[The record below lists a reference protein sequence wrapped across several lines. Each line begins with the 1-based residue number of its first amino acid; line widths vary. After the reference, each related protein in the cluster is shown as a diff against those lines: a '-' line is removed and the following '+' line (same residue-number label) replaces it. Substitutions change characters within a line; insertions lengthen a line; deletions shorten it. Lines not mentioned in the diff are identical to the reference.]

1 MKIGYVP
8 YSVDLTHP
16 ADRRRIKFWSAALK
30 QPLETKDYS
39 GVDVLVLSS
48 AANYGKFI
56 KNSNSFI
63 ILDLVDG
70 YIGEKPGAIRDF
82 LRNILRTWGGS
93 SSLRW
98 WTYTRHLIHACNH
111 ADRIIVA
118 SPEQRLEVLKYC
130 DDVHVILDDHSELDV
145 GLSQEIRCK
154 QKVSLFWE
162 GLPYTF
168 KHFSI
173 ASSQIDQFLSDFGG
187 SFEVLSKNAF
197 RRWGGILG
205 RQTLTKNISKLFPK
219 SKGSVNVHEWE
230 IAKLIE
236 LAKECDVGII
246 PINLD
251 DKFASLKPENK
262 LLSMWI
268 LGLPTLVSRT
278 PAYERVLLK
287 AGLEYCLVSDND
299 WYEKIQ
305 FLGNNVQFRNEI
317 LQKAN
322 RYLSENHSTELLLK
336 KWSSALT
343 ANVNK
348 IKKFDE

>member
-8 YSVDLTHP
+8 YSADLTHP
-16 ADRRRIKFWSAALK
+16 GDRRRIKFWSAALK
-30 QPLETKDYS
+30 RPLETKDYS
-39 GVDVLVLSS
+39 EVDVLVLSS

-56 KNSNSFI
+56 KDSNSFI

-70 YIGEKPGAIRDF
+70 YIGENPSPIKDF

-98 WTYTRHLIHACNH
+98 LTYTRHLTYACKN

-145 GLSQEIRCK
+145 RLHQNFGLE
-154 QKVSLFWE
+154 QKNSLFWE

-173 ASSQIDQFLSDFGG
+173 ASSQIDQLLSDVGG
-187 SFEVLSKNAF
+187 TLEILSKNTF
-197 RRWGGILG
+197 RRWGGIAG
-205 RQTLTKNISKLFPK
+205 RQTLTQNISKLFPK
-219 SKGSVNVHEWE
+219 SKDSVNVHEWE
-230 IAKLIE
+230 IEKLID
-236 LAKECDVGII
+236 LAKQCDIGII
-246 PINLD
+246 PVNVD

-268 LGLPTLVSRT
+268 LGLPALVSKT

-287 AGLEYCLVSDND
+287 AGLGFCLVSDDD

-305 FLGNNVQFRNEI
+305 SLRNNDQFRKEV
-317 LQKAN
+317 LEKAN
-322 RYLSENHSTELLLK
+322 RYLSENHSKEILLE
-336 KWSSALT
+336 KWSKALS
-343 ANVNK
+343 VNGQQ
-348 IKKFDE
+348 

>member
-8 YSVDLTHP
+8 YSADLTHP
-16 ADRRRIKFWSAALK
+16 ADRRRIKIWSAALK
-30 QPLETKDYS
+30 RPLETKDFS
-39 GVDVLVLSS
+39 QVDILVLSS
-48 AANYGKFI
+48 RANYGKFI

-70 YIGEKPGAIRDF
+70 YIGENPPPIKDF

-93 SSLRW
+93 SSFRW
-98 WTYTRHLIHACNH
+98 LTYTRHLTYACKN

-145 GLSQEIRCK
+145 SLHQNIGRE
-154 QKVSLFWE
+154 QKDSLFWE

-173 ASSQIDQFLSDFGG
+173 ASSQIDQFLSDVGG
-187 SFEVLSKNAF
+187 TLEILSKNIF
-197 RRWGGILG
+197 RRWGGIAG
-205 RQTLTKNISKLFPK
+205 RQTLTQNVYKLFPK
-219 SKGSVNVHEWE
+219 SKNSVNVHEWE
-230 IAKLIE
+230 IEKLIE
-236 LAKECDVGII
+236 LAKECDIGII
-246 PINLD
+246 PINVE
-251 DKFASLKPENK
+251 DKFALLKPENK

-287 AGLEYCLVSDND
+287 AGLGFCLVSDED

-305 FLGNNVQFRNEI
+305 FLRNNDRFRKEI
-317 LQKAN
+317 LEKAN
-322 RYLSENHSTELLLK
+322 RYLSENHSRDILVE
-336 KWSSALT
+336 KWSDALT
-343 ANVNK
+343 VSGQR
-348 IKKFDE
+348 

>member
-8 YSVDLTHP
+8 NSADLTHP
-16 ADRRRIKFWSAALK
+16 ADRRRIKMWSVALK
-30 QPLETKDYS
+30 RPLETKDYS
-39 GVDVLVLSS
+39 EVDILVLSS

-70 YIGEKPGAIRDF
+70 YIGENPSPIKDF

-98 WTYTRHLIHACNH
+98 LTYTRHLTYACKN

-118 SPEQRLEVLKYC
+118 SPEQRIEVLKYC

-145 GLSQEIRCK
+145 RLNQDIGFK
-154 QKVSLFWE
+154 QKNSLFWE

-173 ASSQIDQFLSDFGG
+173 ASSQIDQLLSDVGG
-187 SFEVLSKNAF
+187 TLEILSKNTF
-197 RRWGGILG
+197 RRWGGIAG
-205 RQTLTKNISKLFPK
+205 RQTLIQNVSKLFPK
-219 SKGSVNVHEWE
+219 SMDSVNVYEWE
-230 IAKLIE
+230 IEKLIE
-236 LAKECDVGII
+236 LAKQCTVGII
-246 PINLD
+246 PINLN

-287 AGLEYCLVSDND
+287 AGLEFCLVNDDD

-305 FLGNNVQFRNEI
+305 LLQNNDEFRREI
-317 LQKAN
+317 LEKAN
-322 RYLSENHSTELLLK
+322 HYLSENHSREILLE
-336 KWSSALT
+336 KWSHALS
-343 ANVNK
+343 VNGK
-348 IKKFDE
+348 Q

>member
-8 YSVDLTHP
+8 YSADLTHP
-16 ADRRRIKFWSAALK
+16 ADRRRIKFWSAAMK
-30 QPLETKDYS
+30 RPLETKDYS
-39 GVDVLVLSS
+39 DVDILVLSS

-70 YIGEKPGAIRDF
+70 YIGENPSPIKDF

-98 WTYTRHLIHACNH
+98 LTYTRHLTYACKN

-130 DDVHVILDDHSELDV
+130 DDVHVILDNHSELHV
-145 GLSQEIRCK
+145 GLHEDFGRE
-154 QKVSLFWE
+154 QKNSLFWE

-173 ASSQIDQFLSDFGG
+173 ASNQIDQLLSDVGG
-187 SFEVLSKNAF
+187 TLEILSKNAF
-197 RRWGGILG
+197 RKWGGIAG
-205 RQTLTKNISKLFPK
+205 RQTLTHSVAKLFPN
-219 SKGSVNVHEWE
+219 SKDCVNIHEWE
-230 IAKLIE
+230 IEKLIE
-236 LAKECDVGII
+236 LAKECCIGII
-246 PINLD
+246 PINVD

-262 LLSMWI
+262 LLSMWV
-268 LGLPTLVSRT
+268 LGLPTLVSPT

-287 AGLEYCLVSDND
+287 AGLGFCLVSDDD

-305 FLGNNVQFRNEI
+305 FLRNNDQSRREI
-317 LQKAN
+317 LEKAN
-322 RYLSENHSTELLLK
+322 RYLSENHSIEILLE
-336 KWSSALT
+336 KWSSALS
-343 ANVNK
+343 VNGK
-348 IKKFDE
+348 R

>member
-8 YSVDLTHP
+8 YSADLTHP
-16 ADRRRIKFWSAALK
+16 ADRRRIQIWSAELK
-30 QPLETKDYS
+30 RPLETKDYS
-39 GVDVLVLSS
+39 EVDILVLSS

-70 YIGEKPGAIRDF
+70 YIGENPSPIKDF

-98 WTYTRHLIHACNH
+98 LTYTRHLTYACKN

-145 GLSQEIRCK
+145 RLHRDFGRE
-154 QKVSLFWE
+154 QKNSLFWE

-173 ASSQIDQFLSDFGG
+173 ASSQIDQFLSNVGG
-187 SFEVLSKNAF
+187 TLEILSKNEF
-197 RRWGGILG
+197 RRWGGVAG
-205 RQTLTKNISKLFPK
+205 RQTLTQNVAKLFPN
-219 SKGSVNVHEWE
+219 SKNSVNIHEWE
-230 IAKLIE
+230 IERLIE
-236 LAKECDVGII
+236 LAKECDIGII
-246 PINLD
+246 PINVN

-262 LLSMWI
+262 LLSMWT

-278 PAYERVLLK
+278 PAYERVLLR
-287 AGLEYCLVSDND
+287 AGLGFCLVSDD
-299 WYEKIQ
+299 EWYEKIE
-305 FLGNNVQFRNEI
+305 FLRNHDQLRKEI
-317 LQKAN
+317 LEKAN
-322 RYLSENHSTELLLK
+322 GYLCENHSREILLE
-336 KWSSALT
+336 KWSCALS
-343 ANVNK
+343 V
-348 IKKFDE
+348 IGQR